1 MDEKAKQEQIPVI
14 RLDRQLKYEGN
25 ILKIYE
31 DVVLANGHK
40 AHWDFIHHDGAAA
53 VLPVAD
59 DGRILMVR
67 QYRNALD
74 RFTLEIPAGKLD
86 DPNEPKIQ
94 CAYRELE
101 EETGFRVDQLE
112 YLMSLNTTV
121 AFCDEAIDIFVAH
134 HLIPSKQH
142 LDEDEVINVEPWEL
156 KDLEAMIYAGEITD
170 GKTIAA
176 IMAYARKYRSEDRPD
191 PRTPESLLPDFDW
204 AKVPRQDIALP
215 RSLLSVLLCQQP
227 PPFLKPHLHC
237 RRRSADDFCHFLH
250 MVALH
255 IMQHQHRSQM
265 GIATGRLRF
274 GAAIV
279 GTRGEAPFGG
289 HLPDSLFDFRGDL
302 RRIAQRQRYS
312 GGGHF
317 GLPSEVGQVSG
328 FSYGWH

>member
-142 LDEDEVINVEPWEL
+142 LDEDEVINVEAWEL
-156 KDLEAMIYAGEITD
+156 KDLENLIYAGEITD

-191 PRTPESLLPDFDW
+191 PR
-204 AKVPRQDIALP
+204 I
-215 RSLLSVLLCQQP
+215 
-227 PPFLKPHLHC
+227 
-237 RRRSADDFCHFLH
+237 
-250 MVALH
+250 
-255 IMQHQHRSQM
+255 
-265 GIATGRLRF
+265 
-274 GAAIV
+274 
-279 GTRGEAPFGG
+279 
-289 HLPDSLFDFRGDL
+289 
-302 RRIAQRQRYS
+302 
-312 GGGHF
+312 
-317 GLPSEVGQVSG
+317 
-328 FSYGWH
+328 